1 MNTEQDR
8 YRPPQMKASDADR
21 DAVVAALSEHFQTGR
36 LTPEEFDERAGRALA
51 ARTLGELDEL
61 MADLPA
67 VNVAGPAPVAQ
78 PRGLRYPL
86 LAAVAA
92 ALVVLVIVT
101 FVLGAGA
108 GPHRWDVWPVIPVG
122 LLIARRLAGP
132 RRAHRG
138 LPAELAA
145 ERDGTG
151 SREPRA

>member
-1 MNTEQDR
+1 MNAAQDR
-8 YRPPQMKASDADR
+8 NRLPQMKASDADR

-92 ALVVLVIVT
+92 ALVVLVIVA